1 MIEDGRILLPSR
13 LLEAITKG
21 EPTLLP
27 DWNFPFYLELSL
39 GRPNPIGASQETT
52 HRVGGWAEARAG
64 IWGRPEVFTALQILS
79 DTVSCLEPV
88 MMPASSQMLRNFQ
101 VSSILPRVHQYL
113 YHLQTCLL
121 LLYQQNIFHV
131 SVMIQARITAFSFF
145 LSQLRSSSWINAVLL
160 TDSLGLNNNL
170 ICHVKLKGGGS
181 GRWLYFIIPWN
192 STMETSL
199 LQQRRLRYSFWKH
212 KSFCWAGCE
221 VFLAGEN
228 SNLF

>member
-13 LLEAITKG
+13 LLAAITKG
-21 EPTLLP
+21 ELTLLP

-64 IWGRPEVFTALQILS
+64 IWGKPEVFAALQILS
-79 DTVSCLEPV
+79 DTASCLEPV

-101 VSSILPRVHQYL
+101 FHPSSPEFIR
-113 YHLQTCLL
+113 TCITCKPAC
-121 LLYQQNIFHV
+121 YQQNIFHV
-131 SVMIQARITAFSFF
+131 LVMTQARITAFSFF
-145 LSQLRSSSWINAVLL
+145 LSQLRSSSWIKAVLL

-192 STMETSL
+192 STVETSL
-199 LQQRRLRYSFWKH
+199 LQQRQLRYNFWKY